1 MHAIRFLMLVL
12 MINSKT
18 FASADPEIQAF
29 GMLST
34 QSVIAGDFLLL
45 AFEAKMDNT
54 HSPEKIAYSEIIN
67 SKGTPVEQVIFELSQ
82 GKGQAILHVPDDL
95 PSGYYLVR
103 AYTKGS
109 QQNHQNLGVFHQWV
123 GIINPQL
130 PPKFQEESISQEVA
144 IGLDQQIEILSEKN
158 KFLPNENIEIKL
170 RFAQKEIF
178 GIASSLEFPAISKP
192 PSLHEASITYPVEIS
207 ESEWIPEIYGP
218 IVKFK
223 GGNEGSRKPLLISSA
238 GKTNKFFAGNFDEKG
253 EMILDLGKIGM
264 MDFLTIQSSDK
275 ESLDQIFL
283 ETSFWSAK
291 PIIDQWPEM
300 TLAGDIR
307 SFVQR
312 IHESRQLME
321 YFLPLPESDYSAV
334 ILKPSKSYILEEYNT
349 FDDLWTVFREYVEEV
364 LVRNQSGE
372 SVLRI
377 INHNT
382 GKAFQ
387 NDPLIL
393 LDGLPML
400 DTDALLKH
408 SPENIREIK
417 VTNHEYVNNGNSFD
431 GVVQLFSK
439 KGDLGEF
446 PVPKDLLLIPF
457 AGVQTFVDY
466 KDWLLTKKESRAPNL
481 RRLLYWDVYPIYKDE
496 EEYSIEFQ
504 ASEIEG
510 DYVLEVLP
518 KNSTDQNSKI
528 IWKYSINSEVH

>member
-1 MHAIRFLMLVL
+1 MVLML
-12 MINSKT
+12 INSKP
-18 FASADPEIQAF
+18 FASTGPEIQVF

-34 QSVIAGDFLLL
+34 QNVIAGDFLLL
-45 AFEAKMDNT
+45 AFEAKMGNT
-54 HSPEKIAYSEIIN
+54 HSPEKIAYTEIVN
-67 SKGTPVEQVIFELSQ
+67 SKGTAVEQVIFELNQ
-82 GKGQAILHVPDDL
+82 GKGQAILNVSNDL

-109 QQNHQNLGVFHQWV
+109 RLSHQNFGVFHQWV

-130 PPKFQEESISQEVA
+130 PPRFQEKIKSQEYTR
-144 IGLDQQIEILSEKN
+144 DKEPQIEIISTKN
-158 KFLPNENIEIKL
+158 EFLPNENIEIKL
-170 RFAQKEIF
+170 KFNQREIF
-178 GIASSLEFPAISKP
+178 GITSSLEFPAISKP
-192 PSLHEASITYPVEIS
+192 PSQNKAPITYPNEAS

-223 GGNEGSRKPLLISSA
+223 GGKEENKNPVLISSS

-264 MDFLTIQSSDK
+264 MDFLTVQSSNK

-300 TLAGDIR
+300 TLTGDIR
-307 SFVQR
+307 SFVQK

-349 FDDLWTVFREYVEEV
+349 FDDLWTVFREYVEEA
-364 LVRNQSGE
+364 LVRNQGGK

-377 INHNT
+377 INHST

-387 NDPLIL
+387 NGPLIL
-393 LDGLPML
+393 LDGLPIL

-417 VTNHEYVNNGNSFD
+417 VTNYEYLNNGNSFD
-431 GVVQLFSK
+431 GVVQLFSQ

-446 PVPKDLLLIPF
+446 PVPKDLLLVPF
-457 AGVQTFVDY
+457 SGVQPFVEY
-466 KDWLLTKKESRAPNL
+466 KDWLLVKTEENRTPNL
-481 RRLLYWDVYPIYKDE
+481 KRLLYWDIHPIQKAG
-496 EEYSIEFQ
+496 EEYTIEFQ
-504 ASEIEG
+504 ASGIEG
-510 DYVLEVLP
+510 DYVLEIFP
-518 KNSTDQNSKI
+518 ANSSDQSSKTL
-528 IWKYSINSEVH
+528 WRYSIRSEVH